1 MAYDVKVSIDLAKPL
16 GVLGFGIPLVL
27 LENADS
33 AVAYTEVSSL
43 TDVKEAGFDATSAV
57 YKAAQLMFAQNHAP
71 KKIAVCAVTGAAT
84 TALADK
90 SLVDRDWR
98 QLVVINGGETAS
110 TVAAVS
116 AAVEALERKMYFAN
130 LAANDNTT
138 LTAASSPR
146 DHTVLFYC
154 TPTDSVPCPVAALV
168 GEAAGQAAGSFTYKN
183 LILNGIDPQNL
194 TDLEI
199 TAIHTKGGMTFV
211 TKAGDNV
218 TSEGKTAGGEFI
230 DIIDS
235 EDYIIQ
241 QLAYQTQR
249 LLNSSAKVPY
259 DNNGIAML
267 ESIAMNVLQTA
278 YNNGIIGTKDDGS
291 PAYSVSYALREDTKE
306 TDRWARK
313 YYGGSFSF
321 MLAGAIHHVE
331 ITGEITA

>member
-1 MAYDVKVSIDLAKPL
+1 MAYDVKVHIDLAKPL
-16 GVLGFGIPLVL
+16 GVPGFGMPLVL

-33 AVAYTEVSSL
+33 AVAYAEVSSL
-43 TDVKEAGFDATSAV
+43 TDVKDAGFDATSPV
-57 YKAAQLMFAQNHAP
+57 YKAAQLIFSQNHAP
-71 KKIAVCAVTGAAT
+71 KKIAVCAVDGAAT
-84 TALADK
+84 TALADNK
-90 SLVDRDWR
+90 LVDRDWR
-98 QLVVINGGETAS
+98 QLIVINGGETAS
-110 TVAAVS
+110 TVS
-116 AAVEALERKMYFAN
+116 AISDAVEALDHKMFFAN
-130 LAANDNTT
+130 LPVNDSTT
-138 LTAASSPR
+138 LTSSTAPR

-154 TPTDSVPCPVAALV
+154 TASDDVPCPVAALV

-183 LILNGIDPQNL
+183 LILNGIEPQAL

-199 TAIHTKGGMTFV
+199 NAIHAKNGITFV

-249 LLNSSAKVPY
+249 LLNSSTKVPY

-267 ESIAMNVLQTA
+267 ESVAMNVLQTA
-278 YNNGIIGTKDDGS
+278 YNNGIIGTRDDGS
-291 PAYSVSYALREDTKE
+291 PAYSVDYALREDTTE
-306 TDRWARK
+306 EDRWARK
-313 YYGGSFSF
+313 YYGGSFNF

-331 ITGEITA
+331 ISGEITA